1 MRRGRIWP
9 VLFLFPVGAV
19 FVYLLV
25 GRYPLSPGEVFG
37 ALFRPEDV
45 APTVL
50 RLVWSVRLPRALVAA
65 LVGANLALAGAAFQG
80 VFRNPLVD
88 SRILGVSAGAAFG
101 AALAILMGVPWAYV
115 DGISFLFGLVAVG
128 MVIFI
133 ARRFG
138 GTVIVLVI
146 TGVLV
151 GSLFSA
157 LIGVTKYLADP
168 LDVLPAI
175 TYWLLGSIPEIP
187 GWAPVG
193 KLSVVAALA
202 GGALILSRWRLNVL
216 SLEGREAAALGLD
229 VARWRTGV
237 ILAGTLLVASAVSQA
252 GMIGWIGL
260 LIPHAA
266 RALLGPDHARVL
278 PAAAAMGAGFLLVI
292 DILARSLMESVIP
305 LGILTGI
312 VGVPAFLL
320 LFMKHLARGGG
331 WG

>member
-1 MRRGRIWP
+1 M
-9 VLFLFPVGAV
+9 
-19 FVYLLV
+19 VYLLV

-101 AALAILMGVPWAYV
+101 AALAILVGVPWAYV
-115 DGISFLFGLVAVG
+115 DGVSFLFGLVAVG

-216 SLEGREAAALGLD
+216 SLEEREAAALGLD
-229 VARWRTGV
+229 VARWRMGV

-278 PAAAAMGAGFLLVI
+278 PAAAAMGAGFLVVI

>member
-1 MRRGRIWP
+1 VRRGGIWP

-19 FVYLLV
+19 LVYLLV

-101 AALAILMGVPWAYV
+101 AALAILVGVPWAYV
-115 DGISFLFGLVAVG
+115 DGVSFLFGLVAVG

-216 SLEGREAAALGLD
+216 SLEEREAAALGLD
-229 VARWRTGV
+229 VARWRMGV

-278 PAAAAMGAGFLLVI
+278 PAAAAMGAGFLVVI

>member
-1 MRRGRIWP
+1 MRRGGIWP

-101 AALAILMGVPWAYV
+101 AALAILVGVPWAYV

-216 SLEGREAAALGLD
+216 SLEGKEAAALGLD
-229 VARWRTGV
+229 VARWRMGV

-278 PAAAAMGAGFLLVI
+278 PAAAAMGAGFLVVI

-312 VGVPAFLL
+312 VGVPAFFL

>member
-1 MRRGRIWP
+1 MRRGGIWP

-80 VFRNPLVD
+80 IFRNPLVD

-101 AALAILMGVPWAYV
+101 AALAILVGVPWAYV

-193 KLSVVAALA
+193 KLSVVAVLA
-202 GGALILSRWRLNVL
+202 GGTLILSRWRLNVL

-260 LIPHAA
+260 LTPHAA

-278 PAAAAMGAGFLLVI
+278 PAAAAMGAGFLVVI